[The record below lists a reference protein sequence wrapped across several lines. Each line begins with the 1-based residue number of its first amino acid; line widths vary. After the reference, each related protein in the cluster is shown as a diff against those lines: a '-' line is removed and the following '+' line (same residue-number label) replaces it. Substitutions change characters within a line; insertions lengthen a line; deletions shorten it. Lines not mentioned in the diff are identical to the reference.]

1 MANTL
6 PPRVRP
12 LASSNRILG
21 VDLARGLAVVGMF
34 AAHILIIEDFDW
46 SEPGTWA
53 DIVNGRSSILFAM
66 LAGISIAILSGGT
79 RPKDGVPLLRARM
92 RIVVR
97 ALLLFVLGG
106 LLTGLGTPVYVI
118 LEYYAVLFVLA
129 LPFLRWRPR
138 QLFLLAAVL
147 TLVLPVLQLVLSRL
161 YEPLGFEDAA
171 IVELLV
177 TGNYPAMIWIVFVL
191 VGLGL
196 GRLDLANATIRLR
209 MLASGAVLAVV
220 GYCLGALAAAGDP
233 DAADAARDSL
243 ETASGDID
251 WSRAFDLTPLATLE
265 AHSGSPF
272 EIVGSLGFAIAVLAI
287 CLLVAQR
294 ARSILFPLIATGSM
308 PLTAYSV
315 QLLALFAIGASSY
328 WVQDS
333 DNGFL
338 FLTLTLVIMA
348 GCSLWA
354 LTIGTGPLEQV
365 LKQVSQRAASIAD
378 HRTGAPPAGPVLDP
392 DSALDPDPGLDT
404 DPALET
410 DPPRRTVL

>member
-106 LLTGLGTPVYVI
+106 LLTSLGTPVYVI

-138 QLFLLAAVL
+138 QLFILAAILAV
-147 TLVLPVLQLVLSRL
+147 VLPILQLVLARL
-161 YEPLGFEDAA
+161 IDAIGFEDAS
-171 IVELLV
+171 IIELLI
-177 TGNYPAMIWIVFVL
+177 TGEYPAMIWIVFVL
-191 VGLGL
+191 TGLGL
-196 GRLDLANATIRLR
+196 GRLDLSQAAIQLR
-209 MLASGAVLAVV
+209 MLVSGVVLAIV
-220 GYCLGALAAAGDP
+220 GYTLGVLAAAANP
-233 DAADAARDSL
+233 DASESRSL
-243 ETASGDID
+243 ESSAGDID
-251 WSRAFDLTPLATLE
+251 WSRSLDLSPLATVE

-272 EIVGSLGFAIAVLAI
+272 EVVGSLGFAIAVLAL
-287 CLLVAQR
+287 CLLIAQR
-294 ARSILFPLIATGSM
+294 ARYALFPLIATGSM

-315 QLLALFAIGASSY
+315 QLLALFAIGSSSY
-328 WVQDS
+328 WVQGS
-333 DNGFL
+333 DNGAL

-348 GCSLWA
+348 GCSVWA
-354 LTIGTGPLEQV
+354 LAIGTGPLEQV
-365 LKQVSQRAASIAD
+365 LKQVSQRAAGIGDD
-378 HRTGAPPAGPVLDP
+378 HAAAPVEDAQNI
-392 DSALDPDPGLDT
+392 
-404 DPALET
+404 DPAK
-410 DPPRRTVL
+410 RTTP